1 MMFSRRIVFVVC
13 LAVFFA
19 GAGRSLFADDK
30 DKKEPAQNEPAWV
43 VKIEVLMVAMPQE
56 KFIEL
61 LPDLQDETKIEKVIP
76 DLWEAIKKKEMIL
89 RGYPIVVTRNG
100 QRAVSET
107 IQEIRYPTEFLPP
120 AAPSSSA
127 PSPTPKPAADFVE
140 AWPTAFETRNA
151 GVTMEVEPVV
161 SGNGE
166 WIDLNIVPQ
175 DVELLEFDSYLA
187 AKKKA
192 GEPLK
197 AGDPIIST
205 VDQPRFFTMK
215 TTTSISLRNGQYVL
229 LATHKMMKPEGYVD
243 VFIVHAGATMV
254 K

>member
-1 MMFSRRIVFVVC
+1 MGTQLNTFLENANKRVIDPEHKRK
-13 LAVFFA
+13 L
-19 GAGRSLFADDK
+19 LFNIGQY
-30 DKKEPAQNEPAWV
+30 DKKV
-43 VKIEVLMVAMPQE
+43 VIGKQQYSNLA
-56 KFIEL
+56 
-61 LPDLQDETKIEKVIP
+61 
-76 DLWEAIKKKEMIL
+76 
-89 RGYPIVVTRNG
+89 
-100 QRAVSET
+100 
-107 IQEIRYPTEFLPP
+107 
-120 AAPSSSA
+120 
-127 PSPTPKPAADFVE
+127 
-140 AWPTAFETRNA
+140 
-151 GVTMEVEPVV
+151 
-161 SGNGE
+161 
-166 WIDLNIVPQ
+166 
-175 DVELLEFDSYLA
+175 A